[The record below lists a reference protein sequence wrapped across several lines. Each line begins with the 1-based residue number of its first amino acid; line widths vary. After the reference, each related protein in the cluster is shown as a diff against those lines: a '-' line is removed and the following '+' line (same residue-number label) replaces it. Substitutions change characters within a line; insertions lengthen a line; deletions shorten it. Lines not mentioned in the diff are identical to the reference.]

1 MRVQSTSDGLEN
13 KPDSPATVNRD
24 PSYPD
29 RERIDS
35 DVRAFLRPASSPWI
49 VFDRDSRVDD
59 FAKAALRLGKV
70 FASSP
75 CFVEDSSGDVVS
87 SVPLDRPIPEP
98 SPKPPTRFEPP
109 LPPPT
114 IDPGVGAAA
123 TKADA
128 FANGAVLE
136 HAMSSVLPST
146 GVFPPSTD
154 APDANVEPSNLVVAS
169 DVISNSDEQQPEDA
183 PTSGEVALATRRR
196 ASRRWMAF
204 VAGACAGVLALAG
217 ATVLMIGNGAS
228 AEASAASRIV
238 PTAQAVQAAMPSP
251 VADPPLASR
260 ELDRAS
266 ATEEG
271 AIPAKPDKP
280 EKKPRF
286 GKLTIKSEAKYK
298 NVFFDGKRML
308 GTGQRTFLVY
318 CGKHTIA
325 VSDKA
330 SFKEIEIPC
339 GGEYVVSK

>member
-1 MRVQSTSDGLEN
+1 MQSTSDGLEN

-75 CFVEDSSGDVVS
+75 SFVDDSSGDVVS
-87 SVPLDRPIPEP
+87 SVPLDRPITEPTPEP
-98 SPKPPTRFEPP
+98 ETRSDAPA

-114 IDPGVGAAA
+114 LDSGCGAAP
-123 TKADA
+123 TKPDA

-146 GVFPPSTD
+146 GLFPPSTD

-169 DVISNSDEQQPEDA
+169 DVISDSDEPRPEEPPA
-183 PTSGEVALATRRR
+183 SGEVGLVIGRR
-196 ASRRWMAF
+196 ASRRRIVF
-204 VAGACAGVLALAG
+204 VAGTCAGVLALAG
-217 ATVLMIGNGAS
+217 ATVFAIGNRARV
-228 AEASAASRIV
+228 EAFAAMQAV

-251 VADPPLASR
+251 VADPPAAAL
-260 ELDRAS
+260 EMDRAP
-266 ATEEG
+266 TPDDG
-271 AIPAKPDKP
+271 AIPGKPEKP
-280 EKKPRF
+280 EKKTRF

-298 NVFFDGKRML
+298 NVYFDGKRML

-325 VSDKA
+325 VTDKA
-330 SFKEIEIPC
+330 KVKEIEIPC